1 MATAV
6 LNGARTAAFLNA
18 LPAALLARVRTESLR
33 YHALESE
40 SAESAAETETS
51 DGGLAAVS
59 RTHWFGDGDSPRCAI
74 EEAVVQLKEIAI
86 GGDDVDS
93 EDGGRFGCEW
103 WVQKRGHTSPMVMH
117 FDTDMCLQAD
127 TGTARFPTLSSVMY
141 LSASGGPT
149 VVLDQV
155 LAAPGWFSFGQ
166 ATLAPD
172 EVQELDLIH
181 PHPNQYAVFRGNLL
195 HGVLPGSEA
204 RGGASNDPHELCGLG
219 GERVTLLVN
228 YWPADDKPAAPCCT
242 RATDG
247 LTRLLLDA
255 GQQEKAGQPAAVGS
269 RGDGGGDSSSD
280 GVETVVTST
289 LLGSSQT
296 EDRREHGESPP
307 RLHRQTATSI
317 DMTKQRQRD
326 LTSVS
331 TDVCVAAGGT
341 GGVAS
346 VIPTGFFVPETDG
359 IVGMA
364 SLTGMGR
371 VRLVQSFY
379 DN

>member
-1 MATAV
+1 MTTV

-40 SAESAAETETS
+40 SAASAAETS

-86 GGDDVDS
+86 GGGDVDS
-93 EDGGRFGCEW
+93 EDGSRFGCEW

-166 ATLAPD
+166 ATLAPN

-204 RGGASNDPHELCGLG
+204 RGGASNDPHGLCGLG

-247 LTRLLLDA
+247 LTRVLLEA
-255 GQQEKAGQPAAVGS
+255 GQQEEAGQLAAVAG
-269 RGDGGGDSSSD
+269 GDCSGDSSSD
-280 GVETVVTST
+280 GVGPVVAST
-289 LLGSSQT
+289 LGSSQT
-296 EDRREHGESPP
+296 EDRREQRESPP
-307 RLHRQTATSI
+307 LLHRQTATSI

-326 LTSVS
+326 LTSIS

-341 GGVAS
+341 GSVTS

>member
-255 GQQEKAGQPAAVGS
+255 G
-269 RGDGGGDSSSD
+269 
-280 GVETVVTST
+280 
-289 LLGSSQT
+289 LGSSQT